1 LQKAR
6 STDKDFVR
14 FLYQSR
20 GSLLETVSAL
30 QIATMLG
37 FLPQAERGRLVAQ
50 ASRLHAKLNGLI
62 RALD

>member
-1 LQKAR
+1 M
-6 STDKDFVR
+6 R